1 MNSQVY
7 TLDWSILLRLLMPTR
22 LRKPRMLAFLNAAV
36 EPIRELYQ
44 SFLSF
49 REASLYK
56 VRFNSQIV
64 YLEAVLNDQFDAVQR
79 RIRIENATFRAGL
92 YLYEPEQQLD
102 VYLYGL
108 GFGGGNGVQN
118 TFITYLSPD
127 TTENIGFDFFVFV
140 PFNPPASNSTIENRI
155 KSFVN
160 YYKLYSK
167 NYQIIWEGE

>member
-7 TLDWSILLRLLMPTR
+7 TVDWSILLRLLLPTR

-79 RIRIENATFRAGL
+79 RIRIENAEYIPGL
-92 YLYEPEQQLD
+92 FLYDPEQALD
-102 VYLYGL
+102 VYIYRPNNNRDVYLRDYGQV
-108 GFGGGNGVQN
+108 GNA
-118 TFITYLSPD
+118 
-127 TTENIGFDFFVFV
+127 FDFYVFV
-140 PFNPPASNSTIENRI
+140 PFNPITSNSTLENSI
-155 KSFVN
+155 MSYVN

-167 NYQIIWEGE
+167 NYQIIWALEEL

>member
-7 TLDWSILLRLLMPTR
+7 TVDWSILLRLLLPTR

-102 VYLYGL
+102 VYLYL
-108 GFGGGNGVQN
+108 DDMNVNN
-118 TFITYLSPD
+118 TDVYLRD
-127 TTENIGFDFFVFV
+127 FDGDGFDFFVFV
-140 PFNPPASNSTIENRI
+140 PLEPERSDGNLENRI
-155 KSFVN
+155 KSYVN

-167 NYQIIWEGE
+167 NYQIIWEVPINLNEI

>member
-7 TLDWSILLRLLMPTR
+7 TVDWSILLRLLLPTR
-22 LRKPRMLAFLNAAV
+22 LRKPRMLAFLNAAI
-36 EPIRELYQ
+36 EPIRMLYQ

-64 YLEAVLNDQFDAVQR
+64 YLEAVLNDQFDPFLR
-79 RIRIENATFRAGL
+79 RIRIENASFTPGL

-102 VYLYGL
+102 VYLYDP
-108 GFGGGNGVQN
+108 
-118 TFITYLSPD
+118 FIPNSTDVYLQD
-127 TTENIGFDFFVFV
+127 FDGDGFDFFVFV
-140 PFNPPASNSTIENRI
+140 PFEPEASNGTLENSI
-155 KSFVN
+155 KSYVN

-167 NYQIIWEGE
+167 NYQIVWQLN

>member
-7 TLDWSILLRLLMPTR
+7 TVDWSILLRLLLPSR
-22 LRKPRMLAFLNAAV
+22 LRKPRMLAFLNAAI
-36 EPIRELYQ
+36 EPIRMLYQ

-64 YLEAVLNDQFDAVQR
+64 YLEAVLNDQFDNEQR
-79 RIRIENATFRAGL
+79 RIRIENASFTPGL

-102 VYLYGL
+102 VYLYDYNDWEIDPNKNVFLKGN
-108 GFGGGNGVQN
+108 GGNG
-118 TFITYLSPD
+118 T
-127 TTENIGFDFFVFV
+127 GFDFFVFV
-140 PFNPPASNSTIENRI
+140 PFPPEASHGTTFTRLKAMID
-155 KSFVN
+155 

-167 NYQIIWEGE
+167 NYQIVWEGN